1 MISNIET
8 KKYLGDEAS
17 LDTIDTV
24 LSGLASNSSTRTA
37 GRYRT
42 SAFFP
47 LNPLLQCHQSQTDRQ
62 ARPAEYSFGKMAIIR
77 IWSLWAA
84 VAVSVLSTLL
94 VLSTHAMSFETRTLE
109 FLCGQPRGSANR
121 EICRAYISGV
131 IDGIAFGR
139 LRAGCL
145 PQITDA
151 TAPDVVIDYLTKHSE
166 KHFEK
171 DASGVV
177 YQALLESF
185 QCKP

>member
-1 MISNIET
+1 MDI
-8 KKYLGDEAS
+8 
-17 LDTIDTV
+17 
-24 LSGLASNSSTRTA
+24 TRV
-37 GRYRT
+37 
-42 SAFFP
+42 
-47 LNPLLQCHQSQTDRQ
+47 
-62 ARPAEYSFGKMAIIR
+62 
-77 IWSLWAA
+77 WSLWA
-84 VAVSVLSTLL
+84 VAVSVLTTLL
-94 VLSTHAMSFETRTLE
+94 VLSTTAVSFETRTLE

-121 EICRAYISGV
+121 EICGAYISGV

-151 TAPDVVIDYLTKHSE
+151 TASVVIDYLTKHPE

-171 DASGVV
+171 DASVVV

>member
-1 MISNIET
+1 
-8 KKYLGDEAS
+8 
-17 LDTIDTV
+17 
-24 LSGLASNSSTRTA
+24 
-37 GRYRT
+37 
-42 SAFFP
+42 
-47 LNPLLQCHQSQTDRQ
+47 
-62 ARPAEYSFGKMAIIR
+62 MAIIR

-84 VAVSVLSTLL
+84 VAVSALSTLL
-94 VLSTHAMSFETRTLE
+94 LLSTTAVSFETRTLE

-121 EICRAYISGV
+121 EICGAYISGV
-131 IDGIAFGR
+131 IDGIALGR

-145 PQITDA
+145 PQITDT
-151 TAPDVVIDYLTKHSE
+151 TAPEVVIDYLTKHPE

>member
-1 MISNIET
+1 MDI
-8 KKYLGDEAS
+8 
-17 LDTIDTV
+17 
-24 LSGLASNSSTRTA
+24 TRVW
-37 GRYRT
+37 
-42 SAFFP
+42 
-47 LNPLLQCHQSQTDRQ
+47 
-62 ARPAEYSFGKMAIIR
+62 SF
-77 IWSLWAA
+77 WA
-84 VAVSVLSTLL
+84 VAVSALTTLL
-94 VLSTHAMSFETRTLE
+94 VLSTTAVSFETRTLE

-121 EICRAYISGV
+121 EICGAYISGV

-151 TAPDVVIDYLTKHSE
+151 TASDVVIDYLTKHPE

-171 DASGVV
+171 DASVVV